1 MTELSPAVNAPI
13 TAAVIT
19 AAIGGVL
26 AAFTSLDAEQ
36 VAAINAVVLIVA
48 GIVLQKFH
56 VNPKGES

>member
-1 MTELSPAVNAPI
+1 MADVSPGTNAPV

-36 VAAINAVVLIVA
+36 VAAVNAVVLIVA
-48 GIVLQKFH
+48 GFVLQKFH
-56 VNPKGES
+56 VNPKGVQ